1 MNIPQLVALLA
12 HTEPAPEGTETADL
26 VFFKVWVDPKNST
39 AMNVVDL
46 KTLIKQGKQGVFTD
60 VDLFDGKEHSYI
72 ELGAWIGDQGLALRL
87 MGLGALLGFWKLL
100 TPKSVLG
107 KIVDDDMERE
117 LAGRGM
123 VTIVAAP

>member
-60 VDLFDGKEHSYI
+60 VDLFDGKE
-72 ELGAWIGDQGLALRL
+72 
-87 MGLGALLGFWKLL
+87 ALLHRKLL